1 MSQISTFPVPSIP
14 SIMFG
19 LERST
24 TFFQS
29 QKTKFIG
36 FNKAKESVCFL
47 IIRPYALSH
56 KANPYHDLSF
66 SGKIL
71 SEKRFHLCVFCSPK
85 TNYLSKWCLVQKT
98 INIRTDE
105 SAAADSPVSNTPNGG
120 GATVSRIWQLLYSQ
134 ILR

>member
-1 MSQISTFPVPSIP
+1 MSCRVYSLPYSQAKATGQAVKSIPVPQKQMSQISTFSVPSIP

-56 KANPYHDLSF
+56 KANPYHGLSF

-85 TNYLSKWCLVQKT
+85 QT
-98 INIRTDE
+98 IDPS
-105 SAAADSPVSNTPNGG
+105 SA
-120 GATVSRIWQLLYSQ
+120 LLRKPSIYKD
-134 ILR
+134 